1 MKQAPKACYAH
12 IDVYLEKLGVRRSS
26 VDSNLYF
33 KVVQGMR
40 FILVLYVDDLV
51 LRGSEPLMI
60 ECERDL
66 ASEFDMKDNYM
77 MYYFMGL

>member
-12 IDVYLEKLGVRRSS
+12 IDGYLVKLGVRRSIS
-26 VDSNLYF
+26 DSNLYV
-33 KVVQGMR
+33 KVVQGMC
-40 FILVLYVDDLV
+40 FILALYVDDQV

-66 ASEFDMKDNYM
+66 ASKFDMKDIDM